1 MNINQKQFC
10 LGDLGKYAKKAGTCD
25 ILGMNN
31 RILVLVEIL
40 QRNRITFF
48 FFFKEFAQA
57 IGCCQVQNT
66 QGKLAD
72 QELRQDFFFF
82 LATPKTCRS
91 SSAKRDRIHATAVTR
106 ATAVAT
112 ARSLTTLSPERTP
125 RQDFYMTILR
135 QNSPFW
141 IRQFCLKVFSLDEA
155 HPLWRVIS
163 FA

>member
-48 FFFKEFAQA
+48 FF
-57 IGCCQVQNT
+57 
-66 QGKLAD
+66 
-72 QELRQDFFFF
+72 LRNLLRRLGAAKSKIHRASLQTRNSDKTFFFF

-106 ATAVAT
+106 ATAVTT